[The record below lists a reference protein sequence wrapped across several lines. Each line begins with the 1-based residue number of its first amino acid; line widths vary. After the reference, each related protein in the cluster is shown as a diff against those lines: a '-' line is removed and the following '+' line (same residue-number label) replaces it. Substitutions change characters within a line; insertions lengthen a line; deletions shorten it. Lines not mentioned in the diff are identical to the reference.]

1 MSRRLLVFGF
11 GGALLLLAV
20 WFLFLWGPQG
30 NKLSDAK
37 KRTTTAEAQN
47 SQLQLRLAR
56 LQAAQKGAPELMATG
71 EALRR
76 AIPATPDL
84 AQFIL
89 DANDAATAAGVDFL
103 SISPAPPVPPPGAGP
118 AEVHLQ
124 IAVTGS
130 YAEVIDY
137 LDRLDD
143 LPRLVVVDTLGL
155 TPGATEGGAA
165 DDLSVAITARMFT
178 TAVPATTTTGSAGA
192 TGGTTT
198 TTAPGGSTTT
208 TAPGASTTTTA
219 PAGATTTTAANR
231 G

>member
-1 MSRRLLVFGF
+1 MSRRLLAFGF
-11 GGALLLLAV
+11 GAVALLLAV
-20 WFLFLWGPQG
+20 WFLLLWGPQG
-30 NKLSDAK
+30 TKLSDAK
-37 KRTTTAEAQN
+37 KRTTAAESQN
-47 SQLQLRLAR
+47 SELQLRLSR
-56 LQAAQKGAPELMATG
+56 LQAAQKGAPELMAKG
-71 EALRR
+71 EELRR

-103 SISPAPPVPPPGAGP
+103 SISPSPPVPPLGAGP

-130 YAEVIDY
+130 YTEVINY

-155 TPGATEGGAA
+155 TPGGGDSASP

-178 TAVPATTTTGSAGA
+178 TAVPASTTTGSGA
-192 TGGTTT
+192 TGATTT
-198 TTAPGGSTTT
+198 TPGGSTTT
-208 TAPGASTTTTA
+208 TAPGATTTSTA
-219 PAGATTTTAANR
+219 PTTTAASR